1 MDRITEFTS
10 TIGELLEQSLG
21 IDTGQILLQW
31 IATFI
36 LFAVVFRYLW
46 KPLTNLLEERQA
58 IVEGDLKKARE
69 LSAKAEV
76 IKSEI
81 DTQLTQARQQAK
93 AMLDAA
99 RTRSLNE
106 REQLIADTEAEL
118 ARLRAKAKAELDQDV
133 TKARDELKGEVVEIA
148 FLVAEKILQQEMSR
162 NPKGIRMEDLLK
174 QVNHD
179 KS

>member
-31 IATFI
+31 IATFV
-36 LFAVVFRYLW
+36 LFFVVFRYLW
-46 KPLTNLLEERQA
+46 KPLTNILEERQA
-58 IVEGDLKKARE
+58 IVEGDLRKAQE
-69 LSAKAEV
+69 LSAKAEDV
-76 IKSEI
+76 KAEI
-81 DTQLTQARQQAK
+81 DVQLTKARQQAK
-93 AMLDAA
+93 DMLEAA
-99 RTRSLNE
+99 RTRSLTE

-118 ARLRAKAKAELDQDV
+118 ARLRAKAEAELSQDV
-133 TKARDELKGEVVEIA
+133 VKAREELKDEVVEIA
-148 FLVAEKILQQEMSR
+148 FLVAEKILQQQVEKNMDASTFA
-162 NPKGIRMEDLLK
+162 DVLK

>member
-1 MDRITEFTS
+1 MDRISEFTS

-36 LFAVVFRYLW
+36 LFGVVFRYLW
-46 KPLTNLLEERQA
+46 KPLTTLLEDRQA
-58 IVEGDLKKARE
+58 IVEGDLLRAQE
-69 LSAKAEV
+69 LSSNAEK

-81 DTQLTQARQQAK
+81 DVQLTQARQDAK
-93 AMLDAA
+93 AMLEAA
-99 RTRSLNE
+99 RTRSLSE
-106 REQLIADTEAEL
+106 REQLIADTETEL
-118 ARLRAKAKAELDQDV
+118 ARLRAKAEAELGQDV
-133 TKARDELKGEVVEIA
+133 EKAREELKGEVVEIA
-148 FLVAEKILQQEMSR
+148 FLVAEKILQQQVDR
-162 NPKGIRMEDLLK
+162 NQDVDIKSVLK

>member
-1 MDRITEFTS
+1 MDRISEFTS

-36 LFAVVFRYLW
+36 LFAVVFRFLW
-46 KPLTNLLEERQA
+46 KPLTTLLEDRQA
-58 IVEGDLKKARE
+58 IVEGDLLRAQE
-69 LSAKAEV
+69 LSSNAEK

-81 DTQLTQARQQAK
+81 DVQLTQARQDAK
-93 AMLDAA
+93 AMLEAA
-99 RTRSLNE
+99 RVRSLSE

-118 ARLRAKAKAELDQDV
+118 ARLRAKADAELGQDV
-133 TKARDELKGEVVEIA
+133 EKAREELKGEVVEIA
-148 FLVAEKILQQEMSR
+148 FLVAEKILQQQVDR
-162 NPKGIRMEDLLK
+162 NQEVDLKSVLK

>member
-1 MDRITEFTS
+1 MDRISEFTS

-36 LFAVVFRYLW
+36 LFGVVFRYLW
-46 KPLTNLLEERQA
+46 KPLTTLLEDRQA
-58 IVEGDLKKARE
+58 IVEGDLLRAQE
-69 LSAKAEV
+69 LSANAAK

-81 DTQLTQARQQAK
+81 DVQLTQARQDAK
-93 AMLDAA
+93 AMLEAA
-99 RTRSLNE
+99 RARSLSE

-118 ARLRAKAKAELDQDV
+118 ARLRAKADAELVQDIE
-133 TKARDELKGEVVEIA
+133 KAREELKGEVVEIA
-148 FLVAEKILQQEMSR
+148 FLVAEKILQQQVDR
-162 NPKGIRMEDLLK
+162 KTDLDMKSVLK
-174 QVNHD
+174 QVRHD

>member
-1 MDRITEFTS
+1 MDRISEFTS

-36 LFAVVFRYLW
+36 LFAVVFRFLW
-46 KPLTNLLEERQA
+46 KPLTTLLEDRQA
-58 IVEGDLKKARE
+58 IVEGDLLRAQE
-69 LSAKAEV
+69 LSSNAEK

-81 DTQLTQARQQAK
+81 DVQLTQARQDAK
-93 AMLDAA
+93 AMLEAA
-99 RTRSLNE
+99 RVRSLTE

-118 ARLRAKAKAELDQDV
+118 ARLRAKADAELGQDV
-133 TKARDELKGEVVEIA
+133 EKAREELKGEVVEIA
-148 FLVAEKILQQEMSR
+148 FLVAEKILQQQVDR
-162 NPKGIRMEDLLK
+162 NQEVDLKSVLK

>member
-1 MDRITEFTS
+1 MDRISEFTS

-36 LFAVVFRYLW
+36 LFGVVFRYLW
-46 KPLTNLLEERQA
+46 KPLTTLLEDRQA
-58 IVEGDLKKARE
+58 IVEGDLLRAQE
-69 LSAKAEV
+69 LSSNAEK

-81 DTQLTQARQQAK
+81 DVQLTQARQDAK
-93 AMLDAA
+93 AMLEAA
-99 RTRSLNE
+99 RTRSLSE
-106 REQLIADTEAEL
+106 REQLIADTEMEL
-118 ARLRAKAKAELDQDV
+118 ARLRAKAEAELGQDV
-133 TKARDELKGEVVEIA
+133 EKAREELKGEVVEIA
-148 FLVAEKILQQEMSR
+148 FLVAEKILQQQVDRSQDVDI
-162 NPKGIRMEDLLK
+162 KSVLK

>member
-1 MDRITEFTS
+1 MDRISEFTS

-36 LFAVVFRYLW
+36 LFAVVFRFLW
-46 KPLTNLLEERQA
+46 KPLTTLLEDRQA
-58 IVEGDLKKARE
+58 IVEGDLLRAQE
-69 LSAKAEV
+69 LSSNAEK

-81 DTQLTQARQQAK
+81 DVQLTQARQDAK
-93 AMLDAA
+93 EMLEAA
-99 RTRSLNE
+99 RQRSLSE

-118 ARLRAKAKAELDQDV
+118 ARLRAKADAELHQDV
-133 TKARDELKGEVVEIA
+133 EKAREELKHEVVEIA
-148 FLVAEKILQQEMSR
+148 FLVAEKILQQQVDR
-162 NPKGIRMEDLLK
+162 NQDVDVKSVLK
-174 QVNHD
+174 QVQHD